1 MAFTAEKDTKEEA
14 DNTLDG
20 KSGDFF
26 INFVEK

>member
-1 MAFTAEKDTKEEA
+1 MAHAAENNANEEA
-14 DNTLDG
+14 DDTLDG